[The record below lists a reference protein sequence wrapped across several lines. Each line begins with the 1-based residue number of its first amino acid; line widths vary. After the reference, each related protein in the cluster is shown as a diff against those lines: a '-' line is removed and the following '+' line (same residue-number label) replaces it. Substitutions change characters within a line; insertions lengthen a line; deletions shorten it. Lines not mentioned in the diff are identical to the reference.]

1 MNWKNKKILV
11 TGGAGFIGSNLTH
24 HLLKEGAEVTILDN
38 LSRQNVAKNLAWLQD
53 FSSKLKF
60 IEADI
65 RSSEDLDDAVKD
77 KDIIFH
83 EAAQVAVTDSV
94 EDPILDFEINA
105 RGSLN
110 LLESI
115 RKYNPKAISVYAS
128 TNKVYGGLE
137 NFTVIEEKNRYAFSD
152 TSLIQGVSE
161 KTNLDFHSPYGC
173 SKGTADQYFIDYAR
187 IYNLKT
193 LVFRQSCIYGP
204 RQWGTEDQGWIFHFL
219 KLAYQKN
226 TLKIFGNG
234 KQVRDLL
241 YIDDLINA
249 YELAITN
256 IEKTS
261 GQAYNI
267 GGGLKNSVSL
277 LEAIDAISRILN
289 SEVKTEFFEPRPG
302 DQKVFISDNSK
313 ALKDFSWSPEVSVS
327 QGLERLLEWVKQ
339 I

>member
-115 RKYNPKAISVYAS
+115 RKYNPKAISFYAS

>member
-1 MNWKNKKILV
+1 MNWKNKKVLV

-24 HLLKEGAEVTILDN
+24 HLLKEGAEVTVLDN
-38 LSRQNVAKNLAWLQD
+38 LSRQNVSKNLAWLQD
-53 FSSKLKF
+53 YSSELQF

-65 RSSEDLDDAVKD
+65 RSSEDIDKAVKD
-77 KDIIFH
+77 KNIIFH

-94 EDPILDFEINA
+94 EDPIPDFEINA

-110 LLESI
+110 LLESL
-115 RKYNPKAISVYAS
+115 RKINPEAIAVYAS

-137 NFTVIEEKNRYAFSD
+137 KFQVKENESRYIFSD
-152 TSLIQGVSE
+152 DNLIQGVSE
-161 KTNLDFHSPYGC
+161 ETNLDFHSPYGC
-173 SKGTADQYFIDYAR
+173 SKGAADQYFIDYAR

-241 YIDDLINA
+241 YIDDLLNA
-249 YELAITN
+249 YEMAIAN
-256 IEKTS
+256 IDTTY
-261 GQAYNI
+261 GQAYNV
-267 GGGLKNSVSL
+267 GGGLENSVSL
-277 LEAIDAISRILN
+277 LEAIEMISQLLK
-289 SEVKTEFFEPRPG
+289 SKVKTEFFEPRPG
-302 DQKVFISDNSK
+302 DQKVFVSNNSK
-313 ALKDFSWSPEVSVS
+313 ALKDFDWTPEVNIS
-327 QGLERLLEWVKQ
+327 QGLERLLDWVKQ